1 MRLIMYGEP
10 KIAIIGGG
18 SWATALV
25 KILLN
30 NVEKVNWYFRNPENI
45 DQFKRFRHN
54 PNYLRGVEF
63 DIERINFYDDINEIV
78 ENSDLLVLSV
88 PSAFLHESLAGMT
101 ADISH
106 KFVVSAIKGI
116 VPQGNLIVGRY
127 LNENYKIPFD
137 RIGVI
142 AGPCHA
148 EEVALERLSYL
159 TVACPDIK
167 RAHDFAFR
175 LECPYIRAH
184 VSDDIFGTE
193 YASVLKNIIAIAS
206 GIVHGLRYGDNFQAV
221 LISNAIQEIKRFVDK
236 VHPISR
242 DIKSSAYLGDLL
254 VTAYSQFSRNRT
266 FGAMIGKGYPTRSAQ
281 IEMHMVAEGYYA
293 TKSIKEI
300 NEEFKVNMPI
310 CEAVYNILYENVPP
324 AVEIRNLTQ
333 KLR

>member
-1 MRLIMYGEP
+1 MYGEP
-10 KIAIIGGG
+10 KIAIIGSG
-18 SWATALV
+18 SWATALA

-30 NVEKVNWYFRNPENI
+30 NVERINWYFRNSENI

-54 PNYLRGVEF
+54 PNYLRGIEF
-63 DIERINFYDDINEIV
+63 DIDQIDFYDDINEAIEGADV
-78 ENSDLLVLSV
+78 LVLTI
-88 PSAFLHESLAGMT
+88 PSAFLHESLAGLKV
-101 ADISH
+101 DISH

-116 VPQGNLIVGRY
+116 IPEGNMIVGRY
-127 LNENYKIPFD
+127 LHEIFKVPYD
-137 RIGVI
+137 RVGVI

-159 TVACPDIK
+159 TIACPDIK
-167 RAHDFAFR
+167 RARDFAFK
-175 LECPYIRAH
+175 LECPYIRSH

-236 VHPISR
+236 VHPITR

-266 FGAMIGKGYPTRSAQ
+266 FGAMIGKGYTTRTAQ

-293 TKSIKEI
+293 TKSIHEI
-300 NEEFKVNMPI
+300 NETFNVNMPI
-310 CEAVYNILYENVPP
+310 CDAVYNILYENVPP
-324 AVEIRNLTQ
+324 SIEIRQLTE

>member
-1 MRLIMYGEP
+1 MHEEA
-10 KIAIIGGG
+10 KIGIIGGG
-18 SWATALV
+18 SWATALA

-30 NVEKVNWYFRNPENI
+30 NEEKINWYIRNPENI
-45 DQFKRFRHN
+45 EQFKRFKHN

-63 DIERINFYDDINEIV
+63 DTNRINFFDDINAAV
-78 ENSDLLVLSV
+78 QQSDLLILNI
-88 PSAFLHESLAGMT
+88 PSAFLHESMAKLT
-101 ADISH
+101 VDIRN
-106 KFVVSAIKGI
+106 KFIVSAIKGI
-116 VPQGNLIVGRY
+116 VPQDNQIVGRY
-127 LNENYKIPFD
+127 LKENYKVPFE

-159 TVACPDIK
+159 TIACPDVR
-167 RAHDFAFR
+167 RARGFASK

-236 VHPISR
+236 VHPITR

-254 VTAYSQFSRNRT
+254 VTCYSQFSRNRT
-266 FGAMIGKGYPTRSAQ
+266 FGVMIGKGYTTRTAQ

-293 TKSIKEI
+293 TKSIHEI
-300 NEEFKVNMPI
+300 NKTFKVKMPI
-310 CEAVYNILYENVPP
+310 CDAVYSILYDNVPP
-324 AVEIRNLTQ
+324 AIAIRQLTD

>member
-1 MRLIMYGEP
+1 MNGEP

-18 SWATALV
+18 SWATALA

-30 NVEKVNWYFRNPENI
+30 NVESINWYFRNPDNI
-45 DQFKRFRHN
+45 EQFKRFRHN

-63 DIERINFYDDINEIV
+63 DISRINFFDDINAAIEQ
-78 ENSDLLVLSV
+78 SDLLVLNI
-88 PSAFLHESLAGMT
+88 PSAFLHESLASLKV
-101 ADISH
+101 DINN
-106 KFVVSAIKGI
+106 KMIISAIKGI
-116 VPQGNLIVGRY
+116 VPQGNLIVGAY
-127 LNENYKIPFD
+127 LHENYKVPYQ

-159 TVACPDIK
+159 TIACSDIK
-167 RAHDFAFR
+167 RARDFASK
-175 LECPYIRAH
+175 LECPYIKAN

-193 YASVLKNIIAIAS
+193 YASVLKNIVAIAS

-236 VHPISR
+236 VHPITR

-254 VTAYSQFSRNRT
+254 VTCYSQFSRNRT
-266 FGAMIGKGYPTRSAQ
+266 FGAMIGKGYTTRSAQ
-281 IEMHMVAEGYYA
+281 IEMHMVAEGFYA
-293 TKSIKEI
+293 IKSIHEI
-300 NEEFKVNMPI
+300 NKTFKVRMPI
-310 CEAVYNILYENVPP
+310 CNAVYNILYKNVPP
-324 AVEIRNLTQ
+324 AVEIRLLTE